1 MTSLLRFCLLA
12 ITATGLL
19 IACSKQG
26 AIDTAAPSPGE
37 ESAPVAVPAEN
48 TPVADLP
55 AVDVPTLLEQAEAL
69 RQQAAD
75 LEHEWNSHA
84 ATISAARE
92 ALDAGNSEDAARLA
106 SLAVLMGEQ
115 SVLQARTEAGRWHHA
130 VPR

>member
-12 ITATGLL
+12 IAATGLL
-19 IACSKQG
+19 TACSKQG
-26 AIDTAAPSPGE
+26 AIDAAAPSPAE
-37 ESAPVAVPAEN
+37 EAVPVAVPAEN
-48 TPVADLP
+48 TPAAELA

-75 LEHEWNSHA
+75 LEHEWNNHA